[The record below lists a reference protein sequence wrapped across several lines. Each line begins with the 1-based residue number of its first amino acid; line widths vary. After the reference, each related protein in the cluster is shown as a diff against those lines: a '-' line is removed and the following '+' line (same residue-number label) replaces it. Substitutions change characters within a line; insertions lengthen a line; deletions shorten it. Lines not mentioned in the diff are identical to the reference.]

1 VGYARRKRWEARIQ
15 AVEIGRVIAQMFGSG
30 DSEQQT
36 TEKPKADR
44 ISADAMF
51 KLAGVNVEGG

>member
-1 VGYARRKRWEARIQ
+1 M
-15 AVEIGRVIAQMFGSG
+15 EIGRVIAQMFGSG

>member
-30 DSEQQT
+30 ETEQQA
-36 TEKPKADR
+36 TEKPEAGR
-44 ISADAMF
+44 ISADAML
-51 KLAGVNVEGG
+51 KLAGAHVEEV